1 MVGNR
6 DTRRFVMRKLTVS
19 TLVSLD
25 GVIQDPGG
33 FGETDQGG
41 WANQYFTEQAR
52 QEALDRLLA
61 SDYFLMGRT
70 TYELMYRSW
79 ANVEGGGPYLDR
91 TNAMPKLVA
100 SKTLTGSLPWNATV
114 IPGDVAKEI
123 AQLKQQDGG
132 DIEMYGSAT
141 LMQTLMQHDLIDEY
155 RVAVHPLVLGGG
167 TRLFSD
173 GGVRTGLRLS
183 DARRLDSGV
192 VELIYVPAGRQ

>member
-1 MVGNR
+1 
-6 DTRRFVMRKLTVS
+6 MRQLTVS

-25 GVIQDPGG
+25 GVIQDPGV

-41 WANQYFTEQAR
+41 WANQYFTAQAQ
-52 QEALDRLLA
+52 QEAVNRLLA

-79 ANVEGGGPYLDR
+79 ANVKGGGPYLERMDEI
-91 TNAMPKLVA
+91 PKLVA

-114 IPGDVAKEI
+114 IPGDVAEEI
-123 AQLKQQDGG
+123 ARLKQQDGG

-155 RVAVHPLVLGGG
+155 RVAVHPLVLGSG
-167 TRLFSD
+167 TRLFAD
-173 GGVRTGLRLS
+173 GGVRTTLRLRG
-183 DARRLDSGV
+183 ARTFESGV
-192 VELIYVPAGRQ
+192 VELVYLQAGGE